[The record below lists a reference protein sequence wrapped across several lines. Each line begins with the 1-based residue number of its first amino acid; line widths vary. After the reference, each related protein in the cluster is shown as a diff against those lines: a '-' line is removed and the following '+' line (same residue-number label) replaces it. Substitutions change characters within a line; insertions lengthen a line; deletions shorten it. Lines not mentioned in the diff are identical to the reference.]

1 LGSSVVS
8 TFTLAKVASPEALA
22 RLRADVLHAVVE
34 QGETAVALD
43 IDDIGILDSAII
55 SALILLLREVR
66 ERGASISLRASRTSL
81 LDTLRITALDKVF
94 TVSAASE
101 RPVPPPSAARARR
114 SGRHGRGRFVAA
126 LAAGAFALGSLLS
139 NRASADTEPAPSD
152 LVSAVAGAN
161 AAMQSYE
168 AAVKVD
174 FHLRS
179 FPFVSEHL
187 DGTTYFKRPDDF
199 EVVFEK
205 VPAYAKG
212 FDRLYSDI
220 DDPSSWERRFD
231 LSYVGDKTFEGH
243 RDVVLRLVQKVR
255 GMIDHE
261 DVAIDPAA
269 QHIDGMEWHYY
280 NGGVIQMTQ
289 HYQHVGGF
297 EVLAKQHAVITIPF
311 VHAAA
316 DAAYSDYKTNVAIDD
331 SIFSREKH

>member
-1 LGSSVVS
+1 LGSSPIS
-8 TFTLAKVASPEALA
+8 TFTLAKVTSPEALA
-22 RLRADVLHAVVE
+22 HLRSDVIRSVEGEGATSVAV
-34 QGETAVALD
+34 D
-43 IDDIGILDSAII
+43 IDDIGILDSAVI
-55 SALILLLREVR
+55 SALISLLREVR

-94 TVSAASE
+94 TVTAAGE
-101 RPVPPPSAARARR
+101 RPAPPPATSVRR

-126 LAAGAFALGSLLS
+126 LAAGAFALGSLLAD
-139 NRASADTEPAPSD
+139 RASADTEPSPAD
-152 LVSAVAGAN
+152 LVASVAGAN

-199 EVVFEK
+199 ELVFEK

-212 FDRLYSDI
+212 FDRLYTDI

-231 LSYVGDKTFEGH
+231 MSYAGDKTFEGH
-243 RDVVLRLVQKVR
+243 RDVVVRLVQKVR

-261 DVAIDPAA
+261 DVAIDPVA

-289 HYQHVGGF
+289 QYQHVGGF
-297 EVLAKQHAVITIPF
+297 EVLAKQHAVIAIPF

-331 SIFSREKH
+331 SVFSRDKH

>member
-1 LGSSVVS
+1 LGSATVS
-8 TFTLAKVASPEALA
+8 AFTLTKLPTSDVLE
-22 RLRADVLHAVVE
+22 RLRSDVMHAVIDD
-34 QGETAVALD
+34 GASAIAID
-43 IDDIGILDSAII
+43 IDDIGVLDSPII
-55 SALILLLREVR
+55 SALIRLLREVR
-66 ERGASISLRASRTSL
+66 ERGASVSLRASRTSL

-94 TVSAASE
+94 AVSAAGE
-101 RPVPPPSAARARR
+101 RPEPPPAATSARR

-126 LAAGAFALGSLLS
+126 LAAGAFALGSLLTT
-139 NRASADTEPAPSD
+139 RASAETESSPSD
-152 LVSAVAGAN
+152 LVAAIAGQN
-161 AAMQSYE
+161 AEMRSFE
-168 AAVKVD
+168 AAVSVD

-187 DGTTYFKRPDDF
+187 QGTTYFRRPDDF
-199 EVVFEK
+199 EVVFVK

-220 DDPSSWERRFD
+220 DDPSSWERRFEM
-231 LSYVGDKTFEGH
+231 SFAGDKTFEGH
-243 RDVVLRLVQKVR
+243 QDVVVRLVQKVR

-261 DVAIDPAA
+261 DVAIDPVA

-297 EVLAKQHAVITIPF
+297 EVLATQHAVIAIPF

-331 SIFSREKH
+331 SIFTREKH

>member
-1 LGSSVVS
+1 MGSPVVS
-8 TFTLAKVASPEALA
+8 TFTLSKVTSPEALA
-22 RLRADVLHAVVE
+22 RLRSDVMRCVDDEGA
-34 QGETAVALD
+34 TSVAID

-55 SALILLLREVR
+55 GALILLLREVR

-94 TVSAASE
+94 TVTAASE
-101 RPVPPPSAARARR
+101 RPVPPVVAASVRR

-126 LAAGAFALGSLLS
+126 LAAGAFALGSLLAD
-139 NRASADTEPAPSD
+139 RASAETEPSPTD
-152 LVSAVAGAN
+152 LVAAVAGSN

-199 EVVFEK
+199 EVVFDK

-231 LSYVGDKTFEGH
+231 MSYVGDKTFEGH
-243 RDVVLRLVQKVR
+243 RDVVVRLIQKVR

-297 EVLAKQHAVITIPF
+297 EVLAKQHAVILIPF

-331 SIFSREKH
+331 SVFSRDKH

>member
-1 LGSSVVS
+1 M
-8 TFTLAKVASPEALA
+8 FTLAKVTSPEALA
-22 RLRADVLHAVVE
+22 RLRSDVLHAVD
-34 QGETAVALD
+34 GEGSTSVAID
-43 IDDIGILDSAII
+43 IDDIGILDSAVI

-66 ERGASISLRASRTSL
+66 ERGASISLQASRTSL

-94 TVSAASE
+94 TVTAASE
-101 RPVPPPSAARARR
+101 RPVPPPSAATVRR

-126 LAAGAFALGSLLS
+126 LAAGAFALGSLLT
-139 NRASADTEPAPSD
+139 NRASADTEPSPAE
-152 LVSAVAGAN
+152 LVASVAGAN

-199 EVVFEK
+199 EVVFDK

-243 RDVVLRLVQKVR
+243 QDVVVRLVQKVR

-289 HYQHVGGF
+289 QYQHVGGF
-297 EVLAKQHAVITIPF
+297 EVLAKQHAVIVIPF

-316 DAAYSDYKTNVAIDD
+316 DASYSDYKTNVAIDD
-331 SIFSREKH
+331 SVFSRDKH